1 MNIEQLEQAGRLL
14 YGDQWQSN
22 LARDLKIDSRRIR
35 QWVSGERSVSDW
47 VLVEIQALLDKK
59 QFNINQFLS
68 TINKDADMTNFINK
82 LQPNTAMINKVAQNP
97 NSTKVAEAVQTQ
109 LKSIVI
115 AVYKNNLFKIAGIGA
130 DGKKLIEFTASKG
143 DEGLVFWFGEDWKD
157 KVIKIERVGD
167 EDELVKIDDIA

>member
-1 MNIEQLEQAGRLL
+1 MTIEQLEQAGRLL

-22 LARDLKIDSRRIR
+22 MARDLNIDSRRIR
-35 QWVSGERSVSDW
+35 QWASGERSVSDW

-82 LQPNTAMINKVAQNP
+82 LQSNTAMVNKVARNP
-97 NSTKVAEAVQTQ
+97 NSTKVAESVQAQ
-109 LKSIVI
+109 LKSIVL
-115 AVYKNNLFKIAGIGA
+115 AVYKNNLFKIAGIDA

-143 DEGLVFWFGEDWKD
+143 DEGLVFWFGGDWKD
-157 KVIKIERVGD
+157 KVIKIERIGD
-167 EDELVKIDDIA
+167 ADELVKIDDIA

>member
-1 MNIEQLEQAGRLL
+1 MTIEQLEQAGRLL

-22 LARDLKIDSRRIR
+22 MARDLNIDSRRIR
-35 QWVSGERSVSDW
+35 QWASGERSVSDW

-82 LQPNTAMINKVAQNP
+82 LQSNTAMVNKVAQNP
-97 NSTKVAEAVQTQ
+97 NSTKVAESVQAQ
-109 LKSIVI
+109 LKSIVL
-115 AVYKNNLFKIAGIGA
+115 AVYKNNLFKIAGIDA

-143 DEGLVFWFGEDWKD
+143 DEGLVFWFGGDWKD
-157 KVIKIERVGD
+157 KVIKIERIGD
-167 EDELVKIDDIA
+167 ADELVKIDDIA

>member
-1 MNIEQLEQAGRLL
+1 MTVEQLAQAGRLL

-22 LARDLKIDSRRIR
+22 MARDLNIDSRRIR

-82 LQPNTAMINKVAQNP
+82 LQSNTAMVNKVAQNP
-97 NSTKVAEAVQTQ
+97 NSTKVAESVQAQ
-109 LKSIVI
+109 LKSIVL
-115 AVYKNNLFKIAGIGA
+115 AVYKNNLFKIAGIDA

-143 DEGLVFWFGEDWKD
+143 DEGLVFWFGGDWKD
-157 KVIKIERVGD
+157 KVIKIERIGD
-167 EDELVKIDDIA
+167 ADELVKIDDIA